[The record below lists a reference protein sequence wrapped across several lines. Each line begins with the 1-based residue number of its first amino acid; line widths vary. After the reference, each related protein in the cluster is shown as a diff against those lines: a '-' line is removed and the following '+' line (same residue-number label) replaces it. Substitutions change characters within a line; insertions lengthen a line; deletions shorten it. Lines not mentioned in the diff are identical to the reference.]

1 MLTDNLLLH
10 YIIKLKILNN
20 NIIYIN
26 IMYVYKINEFVYST
40 YLKIPIMRNIII
52 EQ

>member
-10 YIIKLKILNN
+10 YIKLKILNN

-26 IMYVYKINEFVYST
+26 IMYVYKINEFVYSR